1 MLLNVHVNNLALI
14 DDADVCFKDGLNI
27 LTGET
32 GAGKSIIIGSIN
44 IALGAR
50 ISKDI
55 VRDKEKKAFVELRFL
70 IKNNKTKEYFI
81 KNQIDL
87 NDDILSIKRLIYK
100 GKSEIFINDKQVNL
114 SLLMDVTTFLID
126 VYGQHDHQS
135 LLKQSKHLE
144 ILDEYAK
151 EETSLF
157 LMDLKEKYK
166 IYKNYL
172 SQLKD
177 FDIDEEQR
185 LREISFLEFEI
196 DEIEKAGIIEGE
208 DILLE
213 EKYKII
219 NNSNIIVQAL
229 SKSLSCLNNE
239 YNDSAT
245 SIINSISKEL
255 SFVSSYDE
263 KLSEFYKTSLD
274 IDEMC
279 MSLNREMKRYID
291 SFALDP
297 KEAFEIENRLNKLNT
312 LKLKYGKTITE
323 ILKSKDE
330 KSEKLNE
337 YINYEENKNL
347 LLSKI
352 EAIKNEISNVCN
364 KLTNARQKAAV
375 LLENDITKVL
385 KELNFLDVRFVI
397 DFEEN
402 LEFNEK
408 GKDNVCFMVS
418 TNPGESVKE
427 LAKIASGGELSR
439 IMLGIKSILAV
450 KDDIETL
457 IFDEI
462 DTGISGI
469 TAGKVANQLEILSKT
484 HQVICITHLAQIASK
499 AKNHYLIKKEVI
511 NNKTT
516 TNVVELKE
524 EESINELARII
535 GGAEITHNII
545 KSAREMK
552 LN

>member
-70 IKNNKTKEYFI
+70 IKNDKTKEYFI

-516 TNVVELKE
+516 TSVVELKE